1 MIGSNYSSSFSFF
14 LRTIVLLI
22 FSISNFVSTFASL
35 TPDLCLPDQR
45 DVLLQLKTEFK
56 IRKPDDKFYDRYGFQ
71 KNVTSYPKT
80 ESWVNSSTDC
90 CNWDGVTCNT
100 ESGKVIGLDLSCSCL
115 YGRLEPNS
123 SLFRLKHLTSLNLA
137 FNNFTFSPIPD
148 KFNNLMLL
156 ETLNLSVSSLKGHIP
171 REILQLTNLV
181 SLDLSSHYSP
191 DTSLLLSIENPPLF
205 LHQLAQNLRN
215 LRALDMSYVNISS
228 EIPHEFSYM
237 LSLRS
242 LQLERCFLVGEFPSG
257 VFMIQNLQSIILDQ
271 NPDLRG
277 SLPVFRRNN
286 SMQVLSLWETSFSG
300 IIPDSI
306 ANLKHLASLTL
317 AYSNF
322 SGRIPSSLGE
332 LSNLSSLSLSSNHF
346 TGELPFSI
354 GNLKQLTGFYVHGN
368 QLTGSFPSAQLNL
381 TKLRFIDLGSNHFTG
396 SLPPNIGQLS
406 KLEGLYAFG
415 NFFTG
420 AVPSSLLQISS
431 LTELDLDDYQ
441 LSDLVGFE
449 NVSLLSNLKNLYFK
463 SNDFRVS
470 SPVDLNV
477 FSSLK
482 QLVEL
487 DLPGIPLS
495 TANITSDSDFS
506 SNFEDL
512 SFSGCNI
519 TEFPEFLRDQRNLY
533 SLDLSNNSIKGQV
546 PDWLWRLQ
554 ALQSLYLSHNSL
566 SGFDGSLKAVP
577 GSHIEMLD
585 LRSNAFQGRIFIPY
599 TSINYLFASSNNF
612 TGEIPRS
619 LCGGQSSPTIIDLS
633 NNNFHG
639 SIPQCLGTHMSS
651 LTYLNLR
658 NNCLSGSLPDMFM
671 HAYEL
676 SFIDVSDNRLDGKLP
691 QSLTTCSALEVLNV
705 KSNEINDTFPFQL
718 SSLQK
723 LHVLVLRSNKFHGK
737 LYQSDGAWFRFPQL
751 KIIDVSNNDFLG
763 TLPSDYFLNWTA
775 ISSNEDKDRQPHY
788 IWDSSL
794 NYNYYS
800 SVVLMNKGVSMV
812 MERILTVYTAIDF
825 SGNRIHGPIPQSI
838 GLLKELHVLNLS
850 RNAFTG
856 DIPSSLANIT
866 ALESLDLS
874 QNMLSGEIPPELGD
888 LSSLGWINVSHNQL
902 VGSIPQGTQ
911 FQRQAC
917 SSYEGNPGLFGP
929 SLKDICRETTSPG
942 SEPPVSSEEEEEEEE
957 GSFSWVAAGLGF
969 APGVVFGFTIGYI
982 MKNLGRNKH

>member
-14 LRTIVLLI
+14 LRTIVLLL
-22 FSISNFVSTFASL
+22 FSISNVFSTFASL
-35 TPDLCLPDQR
+35 TPDLCHPDQR

-56 IRKPDDKFYDRYGFQ
+56 IQKPDKLYNQYSM
-71 KNVTSYPKT
+71 KVTSYPKT
-80 ESWVNSSTDC
+80 ESWGNRSTDC

-115 YGRLEPNS
+115 HGRLEPNS

-148 KFNNLMLL
+148 KFSNLMLL
-156 ETLNLSVSSLKGHIP
+156 ETLNLSGSSLKGHIP
-171 REILQLTNLV
+171 KEILQLTSLV
-181 SLDLSSHYSP
+181 SLDLSYYYYYSP
-191 DTSLLLSIENPPLF
+191 PSSLLLSIENPPLF
-205 LHQLAQNLRN
+205 LRLLARNLRN
-215 LRALDMSYVNISS
+215 LRALDLSCVNISS

-242 LQLERCFLVGEFPSG
+242 LHLELCSLVGEFPSG
-257 VFMIQNLQSIILDQ
+257 VFMIPSLQSIILDQ

-277 SLPVFRRNN
+277 SLPVFHRNN
-286 SMQVLSLWETSFSG
+286 SLQVLRLLETSFSG

-306 ANLKHLASLTL
+306 GNLKHLASLIL

-322 SGRIPSSLGE
+322 AGRIPSSLGE
-332 LSNLSSLSLSSNHF
+332 LSNLSSLSLYRNHF
-346 TGELPFSI
+346 TGEVPSSI
-354 GNLKQLTGFYVHGN
+354 GNLKQLINFGVSSN
-368 QLTGSFPSAQLNL
+368 QLTGNFPSALLNL
-381 TKLRFIDLGSNHFTG
+381 TKLRFINLGSNHFTG
-396 SLPPNIGQLS
+396 FLPPNIGQLS
-406 KLEGLYAFG
+406 KLEVLYAYG
-415 NFFTG
+415 NCFTG

-431 LTELDLDDYQ
+431 LTRLALDDYQ

-449 NVSLLSNLKNLYFK
+449 NVSLFSNLQLLSFQ
-463 SNDFRVS
+463 SNNFRVS

-482 QLVEL
+482 QLVYL
-487 DLPGIPLS
+487 DLSGIPLS

-506 SNFEDL
+506 SNLEYL
-512 SFSGCNI
+512 NLPGCNI
-519 TEFPEFLRDQRNLY
+519 TEFPEFLRDQRNLKY
-533 SLDLSNNSIKGQV
+533 LYLSNNNIKGQV

-554 ALQSLYLSHNSL
+554 ELQDLDLSHNSL

-619 LCGGQSSPTIIDLS
+619 LCGGGQSSPTIIDLS

-639 SIPQCLGTHMSS
+639 SIPRCLGSHMSS
-651 LTYLNLR
+651 LADLNLR
-658 NNCLSGSLPDMFM
+658 NNSLSGSLPDMFM

-676 SFIDVSDNRLDGKLP
+676 ESIDVSHNRLEGELP
-691 QSLTTCSALEVLNV
+691 ASLTSCSALEVLNV
-705 KSNEINDTFPFQL
+705 ESNEINDTFPFQL

-737 LYQSDGAWFRFPQL
+737 LYQSDGAWFGFPQL
-751 KIIDVSNNDFLG
+751 KIIDVSHNNFFS

-775 ISSNEDKDRQPHY
+775 ISSNEDKDKQPHY
-788 IWDSSL
+788 IGDSV
-794 NYNYYS
+794 NYEYYT

-825 SGNRIHGPIPQSI
+825 SGNRIHGQVPESI

-850 RNAFTG
+850 SNTFTG
-856 DIPSSLANIT
+856 HIPSSLANIS

-874 QNMLSGEIPPELGD
+874 QNNLSGEIPPKLGD
-888 LSSLGWINVSHNQL
+888 LSSLEWINVSHNQL

-929 SLKDICRETTSPG
+929 SLKDICRESTSPG

-969 APGVVFGFTIGYI
+969 APGVAFGFTMGYI

>member
-1 MIGSNYSSSFSFF
+1 MIGSNYSFF
-14 LRTIVLLI
+14 LRAIVLLL

-35 TPDLCLPDQR
+35 TPGLCHPDQR

-56 IRKPDDKFYDRYGFQ
+56 IRKPDDDEFYDRYGFQ
-71 KNVTSYPKT
+71 QNVTSYPKT

-100 ESGKVIGLDLSCSCL
+100 ESGKVIGLDLSCSFL

-148 KFNNLMLL
+148 KFNNLILL
-156 ETLNLSVSSLKGHIP
+156 ETLNLSGSSLKGHIP
-171 REILQLTNLV
+171 KEILQLTSLV
-181 SLDLSSHYSP
+181 SLDLSFYVSLYPPPS
-191 DTSLLLSIENPPLF
+191 SLLLSIENPPLF
-205 LHQLAQNLRN
+205 LRLLAQNLKN

-242 LQLERCFLVGEFPSG
+242 LHLERCSLVGEFPSS
-257 VFMIQNLQSIILDQ
+257 VFLIPNLQSIILDG

-286 SMQVLSLWETSFSG
+286 SLQVLSLLETSFSG

-332 LSNLSSLSLSSNHF
+332 LSNLSRLSLSLNHF
-346 TGELPFSI
+346 TGEVPSSI
-354 GNLKQLTGFYVHGN
+354 GNLKQLISFDVGYN
-368 QLTGSFPSAQLNL
+368 QLTGNFPSALLNL
-381 TKLRFIDLGSNHFTG
+381 TKLRFINLGSNQFTG
-396 SLPPNIGQLS
+396 FLPPNIGQLS
-406 KLEGLYAFG
+406 KLEFLSAFG
-415 NFFTG
+415 NSFTG

-431 LTELDLDDYQ
+431 LTELFLDDYQ

-449 NVSLLSNLKNLYFK
+449 NVSLFSNLQLLIFK
-463 SNDFRVS
+463 SNNFRVS

-482 QLVEL
+482 QLVTL
-487 DLPGIPLS
+487 SLSGIPLS

-512 SFSGCNI
+512 SLSGCNI
-519 TEFPEFLRDQRNLY
+519 TEFPEFIRDQRNLKY
-533 SLDLSNNSIKGQV
+533 LYLSNNNIKGQV

-554 ALQSLYLSHNSL
+554 ELQFLDLSHNSL

-577 GSHIEMLD
+577 GSQIRMLD
-585 LRSNAFQGRIFIPY
+585 LRSNAFQGRLFIPY
-599 TSINYLFASSNNF
+599 TSIAYLFASSNNF

-639 SIPQCLGTHMSS
+639 SIPRCLGSHMSS
-651 LTYLNLR
+651 LADLNLR
-658 NNCLSGSLPDMFM
+658 NNSLSGSLPDMFM

-676 SFIDVSDNRLDGKLP
+676 ESIDVSHNRLEGELP
-691 QSLTTCSALEVLNV
+691 ASLTSCSALEVLNV
-705 KSNEINDTFPFQL
+705 ESNEINDTFPFQL

-737 LYQSDGAWFRFPQL
+737 LYQSDGVWFGFPQL

-794 NYNYYS
+794 NYEYYT

-825 SGNRIHGPIPQSI
+825 SGNRIHGQVPESI
-838 GLLKELHVLNLS
+838 GLLKELHVFNLS
-850 RNAFTG
+850 SNAFTG
-856 DIPSSLANIT
+856 HIPSSLANIS

-874 QNMLSGEIPPELGD
+874 QNMLSGEIPPKLGD
-888 LSSLGWINVSHNQL
+888 LSSLEWINVSHNQL

-917 SSYEGNPGLFGP
+917 SSYEGNPGLFRP

-942 SEPPVSSEEEEEEEE
+942 SEPPVSSEEEEEE
-957 GSFSWVAAGLGF
+957 GSFSWVAAGLSF

-982 MKNLGRNKH
+982 KKNLGRNRH

>member
-14 LRTIVLLI
+14 LRTIVLLL
-22 FSISNFVSTFASL
+22 FSISNVFRNFASL
-35 TPDLCLPDQR
+35 TPDMCHPDQR
-45 DVLLQLKTEFK
+45 DILLELKTEFK
-56 IRKPDDKFYDRYGFQ
+56 IQKPDEFYDRYGSQ

-148 KFNNLMLL
+148 KFNNLILL
-156 ETLNLSVSSLKGHIP
+156 ETLNLSGSSLKGHIP
-171 REILQLTNLV
+171 KEILQLTSLV
-181 SLDLSSHYSP
+181 SLDLSFYVSIYSP
-191 DTSLLLSIENPPLF
+191 PSSLLLSIENPPLF
-205 LHQLAQNLRN
+205 LRLLARNLRN
-215 LRALDMSYVNISS
+215 LRALDMSCVNISS

-242 LQLERCFLVGEFPSG
+242 LHLERCSLVGEFPSG
-257 VFMIQNLQSIILDQ
+257 LFMIPSLQSIILDQ

-277 SLPVFRRNN
+277 SLPVFHRNN
-286 SMQVLSLWETSFSG
+286 SMQVLSLRETSFSG

-306 ANLKHLASLTL
+306 GNLKHLVSLIH
-317 AYSNF
+317 ADSNF

-332 LSNLSSLSLSSNHF
+332 LSNLSRLSLSSNHF
-346 TGELPFSI
+346 TGEVPSSI
-354 GNLKQLTGFYVHGN
+354 GNLKQLISFGVSSN
-368 QLTGSFPSAQLNL
+368 QLTGNFPSALLNL
-381 TKLRFIDLGSNHFTG
+381 TKLRSIFLHSNHFTG

-415 NFFTG
+415 NSFTG

-431 LTELDLDDYQ
+431 LKRLDLDDYQ

-449 NVSLLSNLKNLYFK
+449 NVSLFSNLQELSFQ
-463 SNDFRVS
+463 SNNFRFS

-482 QLVEL
+482 QLVL
-487 DLPGIPLS
+487 LALSGIPLS

-506 SNFEDL
+506 SNFEFL
-512 SFSGCNI
+512 FLSGCNI
-519 TEFPEFLRDQRNLY
+519 TEFPEFLRDQRNLEY
-533 SLDLSNNSIKGQV
+533 LDLSNNSIKGQV

-554 ALQSLYLSHNSL
+554 ALQSLDLSHNSL

-585 LRSNAFQGRIFIPY
+585 LRSNAFQGRLFIPS
-599 TSINYLFASSNNF
+599 TSIAYLFASSNNF
-612 TGEIPRS
+612 TGEIPPS
-619 LCGGQSSPTIIDLS
+619 LCGGQSSPTIIDIS

-639 SIPQCLGTHMSS
+639 SITQCLGAHMSS
-651 LTYLNLR
+651 ITDLNLR
-658 NNCLSGSLPDMFM
+658 NNSLSGILPDMFTQ
-671 HAYEL
+671 ACKL
-676 SFIDVSDNRLDGKLP
+676 RSIDVSHNQLEGKIP
-691 QSLTTCSALEVLNV
+691 TSLTACSALEVLNV
-705 KSNEINDTFPFQL
+705 ESNEINDTFPFQL

-723 LHVLVLRSNKFHGK
+723 LQVLVLRSNKFHGV
-737 LYQSDGAWFRFPQL
+737 LYQSDGAWFGFPQL
-751 KIIDVSNNDFLG
+751 KIIDVSNNHFLG

-775 ISSNEDKDRQPHY
+775 ISSNEDKSTLPHY
-788 IWDSSL
+788 IGVSR
-794 NYNYYS
+794 YNNS
-800 SVVLMNKGVSMV
+800 IVLMNKGVLMV

-825 SGNRIHGPIPQSI
+825 SGNKIQGQVPESI
-838 GLLKELHVLNLS
+838 ALNLS

-856 DIPSSLANIT
+856 HIPLSLSNIT

-874 QNMLSGEIPPELGD
+874 QNKLCGEIPPKLGD
-888 LSSLGWINVSHNQL
+888 LSSLEWINVSYNQL

-911 FQRQAC
+911 FQRQTC

-982 MKNLGRNKH
+982 MKNLG

>member
-14 LRTIVLLI
+14 LRTIVLLL
-22 FSISNFVSTFASL
+22 FSISNVFSTFASL
-35 TPDLCLPDQR
+35 TPDLCHPDQR

-56 IRKPDDKFYDRYGFQ
+56 IQKPNELDDYWTMD
-71 KNVTSYPKT
+71 VPSYPKT
-80 ESWVNSSTDC
+80 ESWENSSTDC
-90 CNWDGVTCNT
+90 CNWDGITCDT

-115 YGRLEPNS
+115 HGQLQPNS

-137 FNNFTFSPIPD
+137 YNNFSLSPIPD

-346 TGELPFSI
+346 TGEVPSSI
-354 GNLKQLTGFYVHGN
+354 GNLKQLISFNFGGN
-368 QLTGSFPSAQLNL
+368 QLTGSFPSALLNL
-381 TKLRFIDLGSNHFTG
+381 TKLRFIFLGYNQFTG

-406 KLEGLYAFG
+406 KLEGLYASG
-415 NFFTG
+415 NSFTG

-487 DLPGIPLS
+487 DLR
-495 TANITSDSDFS
+495 A
-506 SNFEDL
+506 
-512 SFSGCNI
+512 
-519 TEFPEFLRDQRNLY
+519 
-533 SLDLSNNSIKGQV
+533 SL
-546 PDWLWRLQ
+546 
-554 ALQSLYLSHNSL
+554 
-566 SGFDGSLKAVP
+566 
-577 GSHIEMLD
+577 
-585 LRSNAFQGRIFIPY
+585 FQQQ
-599 TSINYLFASSNNF
+599 T
-612 TGEIPRS
+612 
-619 LCGGQSSPTIIDLS
+619 
-633 NNNFHG
+633 
-639 SIPQCLGTHMSS
+639 
-651 LTYLNLR
+651 
-658 NNCLSGSLPDMFM
+658 
-671 HAYEL
+671 
-676 SFIDVSDNRLDGKLP
+676 
-691 QSLTTCSALEVLNV
+691 
-705 KSNEINDTFPFQL
+705 
-718 SSLQK
+718 SLQI
-723 LHVLVLRSNKFHGK
+723 LIFH
-737 LYQSDGAWFRFPQL
+737 Q
-751 KIIDVSNNDFLG
+751 
-763 TLPSDYFLNWTA
+763 
-775 ISSNEDKDRQPHY
+775 ISS
-788 IWDSSL
+788 I
-794 NYNYYS
+794 
-800 SVVLMNKGVSMV
+800 
-812 MERILTVYTAIDF
+812 
-825 SGNRIHGPIPQSI
+825 
-838 GLLKELHVLNLS
+838 
-850 RNAFTG
+850 
-856 DIPSSLANIT
+856 
-866 ALESLDLS
+866 
-874 QNMLSGEIPPELGD
+874 
-888 LSSLGWINVSHNQL
+888 
-902 VGSIPQGTQ
+902 
-911 FQRQAC
+911 
-917 SSYEGNPGLFGP
+917 
-929 SLKDICRETTSPG
+929 
-942 SEPPVSSEEEEEEEE
+942 
-957 GSFSWVAAGLGF
+957 
-969 APGVVFGFTIGYI
+969 
-982 MKNLGRNKH
+982 

>member
-1 MIGSNYSSSFSFF
+1 MIGSNYSSSLSFF
-14 LRTIVLLI
+14 LRAIVLLL
-22 FSISNFVSTFASL
+22 FSISNFISTFASL
-35 TPDLCLPDQR
+35 TPDLCHPDQR

-56 IRKPDDKFYDRYGFQ
+56 IRKPDGYSI
-71 KNVTSYPKT
+71 TSYPKT
-80 ESWVNSSTDC
+80 ESWGNSSTDC
-90 CNWDGVTCNT
+90 CNWEGVTCNT

-137 FNNFTFSPIPD
+137 FNNFTFSPIPA

-156 ETLNLSVSSLKGHIP
+156 EKLNLSGSSLKGHIP

-181 SLDLSSHYSP
+181 SLDLSSYV
-191 DTSLLLSIENPPLF
+191 SIENPPLF
-205 LHQLAQNLRN
+205 LRLLAQNLKN

-228 EIPHEFSYM
+228 EIPHEFSYIA
-237 LSLRS
+237 SLRY
-242 LQLERCFLVGEFPSG
+242 LHLEECSLVGEFPSS
-257 VFMIQNLQSIILDQ
+257 VFLTPNLQSITLDH

-286 SMQVLSLWETSFSG
+286 SLQVLSLRETSFSG
-300 IIPDSI
+300 IIPESI
-306 ANLKHLASLTL
+306 GNLKHLVYLRL
-317 AYSNF
+317 ERSNF
-322 SGRIPSSLGE
+322 SGRIPSS
-332 LSNLSSLSLSSNHF
+332 
-346 TGELPFSI
+346 I
-354 GNLKQLTGFYVHGN
+354 GNLKQLISFDVSSN
-368 QLTGSFPSAQLNL
+368 QLTGSFPSALLNL
-381 TKLRFIDLGSNHFTG
+381 TKLRSIFLDSNHFTG

-406 KLEGLYAFG
+406 KLEVLYASG
-415 NFFTG
+415 NSFTG

-431 LTELDLDDYQ
+431 LTRLYLDDYQ

-449 NVSLLSNLKNLYFK
+449 NVSLFSNLQDLSFE
-463 SNDFRVS
+463 SNNFRVS

-482 QLVEL
+482 QLVFL
-487 DLPGIPLS
+487 DLSGIPLS

-533 SLDLSNNSIKGQV
+533 SLDLSNNNIKGQV

-585 LRSNAFQGRIFIPY
+585 LRSNAFQGRLFIPY
-599 TSINYLFASSNNF
+599 TSIAYLFASSNNF

-639 SIPQCLGTHMSS
+639 SIPRCLGSHMSS
-651 LTYLNLR
+651 LADLNLR
-658 NNCLSGSLPDMFM
+658 NNSLSGSLPDMFM

-676 SFIDVSDNRLDGKLP
+676 ESIDVSHNRLEGELP
-691 QSLTTCSALEVLNV
+691 ASLTSCSALEVLNV
-705 KSNEINDTFPFQL
+705 ESNEINDTFPFQL

-929 SLKDICRETTSPG
+929 SLKDICRETTSPE
-942 SEPPVSSEEEEEEEE
+942 SEPPVSSEEDEEEEE

>member
-14 LRTIVLLI
+14 LRAIVLLL

-35 TPDLCLPDQR
+35 TPDLCHPDQR
-45 DVLLQLKTEFK
+45 DILLELKTEFK
-56 IRKPDDKFYDRYGFQ
+56 IQKPDGYSI
-71 KNVTSYPKT
+71 TSYPKT
-80 ESWVNSSTDC
+80 ESWGNSSTDC
-90 CNWDGVTCNT
+90 CNWDGVTCHT

-115 YGRLEPNS
+115 HGQFQPNS

-137 FNNFTFSPIPD
+137 YNNFTLSPIPD
-148 KFNNLMLL
+148 KFYNLMLL
-156 ETLNLSVSSLKGHIP
+156 KTLNLSRSSLKGQIP

-181 SLDLSSHYSP
+181 SLDLSSYVSIYSP
-191 DTSLLLSIENPPLF
+191 SPSLLLSIKNPPFF
-205 LHQLAQNLRN
+205 LRLLARNLRN
-215 LRALDMSYVNISS
+215 LTALDMSYVNISS

-242 LQLERCFLVGEFPSG
+242 LHLERCSLVGEFPSG
-257 VFMIQNLQSIILDQ
+257 VFMIPSLQSIILDY
-271 NPDLRG
+271 NPVLRG
-277 SLPVFRRNN
+277 SLPVFHRNN
-286 SMQVLSLWETSFSG
+286 SLQVLRLWETSFSG

-306 ANLKHLASLTL
+306 GNLKHLVDLTL

-346 TGELPFSI
+346 TGEVPSSI
-354 GNLKQLTGFYVHGN
+354 GNLKQLISFDVSSN
-368 QLTGSFPSAQLNL
+368 QLTGNFPSALLNL
-381 TKLRFIDLGSNHFTG
+381 TKLSVIFLDSNQFTG

-406 KLEGLYAFG
+406 KLESLSVSG
-415 NFFTG
+415 NSFTG
-420 AVPSSLLQISS
+420 AVPSYLLQISS
-431 LTELDLDDYQ
+431 LTELELDDYQ

-449 NVSLLSNLKNLYFK
+449 NVSLFSNLQDLSFI
-463 SNDFRVS
+463 SNNFRVS

-482 QLVEL
+482 QLVVL
-487 DLPGIPLS
+487 YLSGIPLS

-506 SNFEDL
+506 SKFQSL

-519 TEFPEFLRDQRNLY
+519 TEFPEFIRDQRNLKY
-533 SLDLSNNSIKGQV
+533 LYLSNNNIKGQV

-554 ALQSLYLSHNSL
+554 ELQDLDLSHNSL

-577 GSHIEMLD
+577 GSHIQMLD
-585 LRSNAFQGRIFIPY
+585 LRSNAFQGRLFIPS
-599 TSINYLFASSNNF
+599 TSIAYLFASSNNF

-639 SIPQCLGTHMSS
+639 SIPRCLGSHMSS
-651 LTYLNLR
+651 LADLNLR
-658 NNCLSGSLPDMFM
+658 NNSLSGSLPDMFM

-676 SFIDVSDNRLDGKLP
+676 ESIDVSHNRLEGELP
-691 QSLTTCSALEVLNV
+691 ASLTSCSALEVLNV
-705 KSNEINDTFPFQL
+705 ESNEINDTFPFQL

-737 LYQSDGAWFRFPQL
+737 LYQSDGAWFGFPQL

-788 IWDSSL
+788 IGNSSL
-794 NYNYYS
+794 NYRYYS
-800 SVVLMNKGVSMV
+800 SVVLMNKGVLMV

-825 SGNRIHGPIPQSI
+825 SGNRIHGQVPESI

-850 RNAFTG
+850 SNAFTG
-856 DIPSSLANIT
+856 YIPSSLANIT

-874 QNMLSGEIPPELGD
+874 QNMLSGEIPPKLGD
-888 LSSLGWINVSHNQL
+888 LSSLEWINVSHNQL

-911 FQRQAC
+911 FQRQNC

-929 SLKDICRETTSPG
+929 SLKDICREKTSPE
-942 SEPPVSSEEEEEEEE
+942 SEPPVSSEEEEEEE
-957 GSFSWVAAGLGF
+957 SFSWVAAGLGF
-969 APGVVFGFTIGYI
+969 APGLVFGFTIGYI
-982 MKNLGRNKH
+982 KKNLGRNKN

>member
-148 KFNNLMLL
+148 KFNNLILL
-156 ETLNLSVSSLKGHIP
+156 ETLNLSGSSLKGHIP
-171 REILQLTNLV
+171 KEILQLTSLV
-181 SLDLSSHYSP
+181 SLDLSPYYSP
-191 DTSLLLSIENPPLF
+191 SLMLSIENPPLF
-205 LHQLAQNLRN
+205 LRLLARNLRN
-215 LRALDMSYVNISS
+215 LRALDLSYVNISS

-237 LSLRS
+237 PSLRS
-242 LQLERCFLVGEFPSG
+242 LHLTSCYLVGEFPSN
-257 VFMIQNLQSIILDQ
+257 VFMIPSLQSIILDQ

-277 SLPVFRRNN
+277 SLPVFHRNN
-286 SMQVLSLWETSFSG
+286 SLQVLRLWETSFSG

-306 ANLKHLASLTL
+306 ANLKNLASLTL

-431 LTELDLDDYQ
+431 LTRLDLDDYQ

-449 NVSLLSNLKNLYFK
+449 NVSLFSNLQEFSFQ
-463 SNDFRVS
+463 SNFRFS

-482 QLVEL
+482 QLVL
-487 DLPGIPLS
+487 LALSGIPLS
-495 TANITSDSDFS
+495 TANITSDS
-506 SNFEDL
+506 
-512 SFSGCNI
+512 
-519 TEFPEFLRDQRNLY
+519 
-533 SLDLSNNSIKGQV
+533 
-546 PDWLWRLQ
+546 
-554 ALQSLYLSHNSL
+554 
-566 SGFDGSLKAVP
+566 
-577 GSHIEMLD
+577 
-585 LRSNAFQGRIFIPY
+585 
-599 TSINYLFASSNNF
+599 
-612 TGEIPRS
+612 
-619 LCGGQSSPTIIDLS
+619 
-633 NNNFHG
+633 
-639 SIPQCLGTHMSS
+639 
-651 LTYLNLR
+651 
-658 NNCLSGSLPDMFM
+658 
-671 HAYEL
+671 
-676 SFIDVSDNRLDGKLP
+676 
-691 QSLTTCSALEVLNV
+691 
-705 KSNEINDTFPFQL
+705 
-718 SSLQK
+718 
-723 LHVLVLRSNKFHGK
+723 
-737 LYQSDGAWFRFPQL
+737 
-751 KIIDVSNNDFLG
+751 
-763 TLPSDYFLNWTA
+763 
-775 ISSNEDKDRQPHY
+775 
-788 IWDSSL
+788 
-794 NYNYYS
+794 
-800 SVVLMNKGVSMV
+800 
-812 MERILTVYTAIDF
+812 
-825 SGNRIHGPIPQSI
+825 
-838 GLLKELHVLNLS
+838 
-850 RNAFTG
+850 
-856 DIPSSLANIT
+856 
-866 ALESLDLS
+866 
-874 QNMLSGEIPPELGD
+874 
-888 LSSLGWINVSHNQL
+888 
-902 VGSIPQGTQ
+902 
-911 FQRQAC
+911 
-917 SSYEGNPGLFGP
+917 
-929 SLKDICRETTSPG
+929 
-942 SEPPVSSEEEEEEEE
+942 
-957 GSFSWVAAGLGF
+957 
-969 APGVVFGFTIGYI
+969 
-982 MKNLGRNKH
+982 